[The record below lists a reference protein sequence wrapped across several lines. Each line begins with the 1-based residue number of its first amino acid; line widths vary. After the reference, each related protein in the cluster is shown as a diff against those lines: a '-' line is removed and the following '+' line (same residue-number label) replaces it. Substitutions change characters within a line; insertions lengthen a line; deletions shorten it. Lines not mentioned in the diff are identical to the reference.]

1 MIPRH
6 KINKAGELIMKI
18 EPARE
23 QVSRAEKSACAQR
36 PPSRVGAGR
45 LVPDG
50 SGWPR
55 VWSAGRARPATD
67 ARTMRPP
74 VGSSAHEGPGH
85 VDHGRSPSRAR
96 SRCADNAHYVN

>member
-1 MIPRH
+1 MIVIPRN

-67 ARTMRPP
+67 DAAAGWQFSARGTRT
-74 VGSSAHEGPGH
+74 
-85 VDHGRSPSRAR
+85 
-96 SRCADNAHYVN
+96 C